1 MKAQIRGIDM
11 NMHTFD
17 YVFGAY
23 WGELILGHSDNLS
36 RSLQNSNLSAV
47 DGRCTANATVETLKS
62 ILICLGEKC

>member
-36 RSLQNSNLSAV
+36 KSLQNSNLSAV
-47 DGRCTANATVETLKS
+47 DGNTVETLKS